1 MFDQGLLGGLR
12 AVGNPSL
19 EGVGDSGEG
28 GSEAGEG
35 PGLDDSVHPQSTV
48 RVEPDRTWGLRD
60 RWPIPGAQEPR
71 ASVET
76 LVKGEQAMSAVQGL
90 VVRQGRRQS
99 SPGGREGFL
108 DPEG

>member
-1 MFDQGLLGGLR
+1 MLGGLR
-12 AVGNPSL
+12 DVGIPSL
-19 EGVGDSGEG
+19 EGVGDSGDG

-35 PGLDDSVHPQSTV
+35 PGLDDSVHSQSTV
-48 RVEPDRTWGLRD
+48 GVEPDWMWGLRD

-76 LVKGEQAMSAVQGL
+76 LVKGEQAMSGEGL

-99 SPGGREGFL
+99 SLGGREGFL